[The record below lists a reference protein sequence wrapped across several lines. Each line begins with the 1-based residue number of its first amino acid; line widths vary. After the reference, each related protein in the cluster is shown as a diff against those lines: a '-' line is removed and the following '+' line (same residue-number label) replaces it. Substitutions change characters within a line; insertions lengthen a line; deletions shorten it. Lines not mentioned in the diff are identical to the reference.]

1 MRPSKS
7 IAARVPERALAVG
20 GAVLLIACGQF
31 AMDEATLDLDGDASV
46 REETTADAGGAALP
60 TLDGGLDAGPEPD
73 LSEVLSNEAIYDLLR
88 GSKYRGAGFRKV
100 NDEPFPSTVAPDKTI
115 TLWITKAGYDAFVKV
130 APEKSGTNVAL
141 PVGTVIVREV
151 IAGDKLDT
159 ITAMVRLADG
169 AFPLGGNWWYA
180 AADPDGTIRKN
191 AQTGAPTA
199 GLLENCGTC
208 HLRRSHDDYL
218 FGTPDGYGP

>member
-1 MRPSKS
+1 MRQSRS
-7 IAARVPERALAVG
+7 FVARVPECALAIG
-20 GAVLLIACGQF
+20 GAALLLACSGQF
-31 AMDEATLDLDGDASV
+31 AMEEAARDD
-46 REETTADAGGAALP
+46 GGAPPASSAGDGGSAPLA
-60 TLDGGLDAGPEPD
+60 TLDGGVDASATPD
-73 LSEVLSNEAIYDLLR
+73 LDELLSNEAIYDLLR
-88 GSKYRGAGFRKV
+88 GTKYRGKGFRKV
-100 NDEPFPSTVAPDKTI
+100 NDEPFPSTVAPDKSI
-115 TLWITKAGYDAFVKV
+115 TLWVSEAGYEAFAKV
-130 APEKSGTNVAL
+130 SPEESGTNVAL

-151 IAGDKLDT
+151 LAGENLDT

-199 GLLENCGTC
+199 GLLESCGTC

-218 FGTPDGYGP
+218 FGTPEGYGP